1 MTRAQRREATPA
13 STPAVDR
20 GDALDV
26 GGLPSYGFGTRS
38 LMWWGTVAMCAIEGT
53 AFAFMIVVYF
63 YLRSLAHGWPAG
75 GHAPDLGWGTI
86 NLGIILARSGRLE
99 EAIDQFTKALQDDP
113 GSAPIRENLRAAI
126 EGRKRVPE
134 PNPPGSR

>member
-1 MTRAQRREATPA
+1 MGKRTKPFPIFGRHSHLGRTTPKLITAWASSWPNAEAREQFLD
-13 STPAVDR
+13 AVEFK
-20 GDALDV
+20 
-26 GGLPSYGFGTRS
+26 PHYGEARN
-38 LMWWGTVAMCAIEGT
+38 
-53 AFAFMIVVYF
+53 
-63 YLRSLAHGWPAG
+63 
-75 GHAPDLGWGTI
+75 